1 MFFITFL
8 CFFSEFRIPQIF
20 ALDISTWMYWMSC
33 RRVDALLRL
42 FCKYFMI
49 IKFLLII
56 KFHDNQIF
64 IERNSTRDAW
74 TFKIFKPS
82 LLLLCESNMKID
94 FLFHVMAKLKP
105 AQLKIAPF
113 PISLDVKCLWL
124 VNKSILWK
132 ISFCF
137 VIVTFLIH
145 HRMIN
150 FSQIMWVH
158 QQQEDD
164 RLVNVSWVDH
174 LHQRHDLNSR
184 HYVKHSVI
192 RVSLTLFVIR
202 NFIVFSLIGEITGQG
217 QNLYFGIFYG
227 VKFSK
232 STNVLFLK
240 NKWQRKHY
248 LYILFQMFNNI

>member
-64 IERNSTRDAW
+64 IERSSTRDAW
-74 TFKIFKPS
+74 TFEIFKPS

-192 RVSLTLFVIR
+192 RVSSDPFRDKEFYRIFPHRGDNGSRTKSLFWHILRSEVFQIDKCSIFEKQIAKKALFVHI
-202 NFIVFSLIGEITGQG
+202 IPDV
-217 QNLYFGIFYG
+217 
-227 VKFSK
+227 
-232 STNVLFLK
+232 
-240 NKWQRKHY
+240 
-248 LYILFQMFNNI
+248 

>member
-1 MFFITFL
+1 
-8 CFFSEFRIPQIF
+8 
-20 ALDISTWMYWMSC
+20 
-33 RRVDALLRL
+33 
-42 FCKYFMI
+42 MI
-49 IKFLLII
+49 IKFLLSEVLPEMLEHS
-56 KFHDNQIF
+56 KYSNHLYYYCASQI
-64 IERNSTRDAW
+64 W
-74 TFKIFKPS
+74 KLIFCS
-82 LLLLCESNMKID
+82 MWL
-94 FLFHVMAKLKP
+94 MAKLKP

-192 RVSLTLFVIR
+192 RVSSDPFRDKEFYRIFPHRGDNGSRTKPLFWHILRSEVFQINKCSIFEKQMAKKALFVHI
-202 NFIVFSLIGEITGQG
+202 IPDV
-217 QNLYFGIFYG
+217 
-227 VKFSK
+227 
-232 STNVLFLK
+232 
-240 NKWQRKHY
+240 
-248 LYILFQMFNNI
+248 

>member
-8 CFFSEFRIPQIF
+8 CFFNEFRIPQIF

-33 RRVDALLRL
+33 HRVDALLRL

-74 TFKIFKPS
+74 TFKLFKPS
-82 LLLLCESNMKID
+82 LLLLCESNIKID
-94 FLFHVMAKLKP
+94 LLFHVMAKLKL
-105 AQLKIAPF
+105 AQLKIAPL
-113 PISLDVKCLWL
+113 PVSLDVKYLWL
-124 VNKSILWK
+124 VNKSVLWK
-132 ISFCF
+132 ISCCY
-137 VIVTFLIH
+137 VVVTFLIH

-150 FSQIMWVH
+150 FSHIMWVH

-164 RLVNVSWVDH
+164 RLVNVSWVEH
-174 LHQRHDLNSR
+174 LHQRHELNSR

-192 RVSLTLFVIR
+192 RVSSDPFRYKEFYRIFPHRGDNGSTAKPLFWHILRSEVFQIDKCSIFEKQMAKKALFVHI
-202 NFIVFSLIGEITGQG
+202 IPDV
-217 QNLYFGIFYG
+217 
-227 VKFSK
+227 
-232 STNVLFLK
+232 
-240 NKWQRKHY
+240 
-248 LYILFQMFNNI
+248 